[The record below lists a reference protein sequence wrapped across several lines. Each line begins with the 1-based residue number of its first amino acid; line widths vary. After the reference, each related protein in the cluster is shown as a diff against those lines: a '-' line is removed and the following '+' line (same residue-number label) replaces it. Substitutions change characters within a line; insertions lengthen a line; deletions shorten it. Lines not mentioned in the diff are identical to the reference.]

1 MKLVIVTTETL
12 SIRCIILGSGIVEYS
27 VNLDPLSL
35 YSSIRLFAKLA
46 PCLNTSKAKMDF
58 ISTLLPQRYIH
69 TDRDMWLAAR
79 KLLLHLVG
87 DGYPSRIVYM
97 VQKSTQEKVQQL
109 IEDGESILKET
120 YNGFVDLQ
128 SVASN

>member
-12 SIRCIILGSGIVEYS
+12 RIRCIFLGSGIVEYS

-46 PCLNTSKAKMDF
+46 PCLSTSKAKREF
-58 ISTLLPQRYIH
+58 ISALLSQRHIH
-69 TDRDMWLAAR
+69 TR
-79 KLLLHLVG
+79 KLLLQLIG

-109 IEDGESILKET
+109 IEDGESILQET